1 MLKKTLTTFHASNK
15 ISQQQYHEK
24 DFKKNSKL
32 ISCLLVAEQ
41 HNDLLIK
48 NHEAHPAGSAP
59 LPETHVVEA
68 HDQFEIRQS
77 NRGHDNMCGCDKR
90 KRKHNNRRGGDP
102 NKRENK

>member
-1 MLKKTLTTFHASNK
+1 M
-15 ISQQQYHEK
+15 
-24 DFKKNSKL
+24 
-32 ISCLLVAEQ
+32 AEQ

-68 HDQFEIRQS
+68 HDQFKIRQS
-77 NRGHDNMCGCDKR
+77 NRGHDNMRGSDKCKR
-90 KRKHNNRRGGDP
+90 KYNNRRGGAH